1 LDDCPICLIP
11 DNERSPYWID
21 QRVCLKCGHSYHSE
35 CIHDWIKTKTAS
47 DSKVTCPMCR
57 KELHLDDRVQV
68 QQTLTL
74 VNIQRN
80 KANQERSALKH
91 KKEWQR
97 MELLKETRRKDKLE
111 ADALRKKQAME
122 HVVQLGALA
131 ESQAAAVEEQQM
143 KEKNDAKKR
152 MALDKERRRIQ
163 QQKKEG
169 KKKVPTSEVRNR
181 SKIKKQVQAQPKKK
195 KKKEKKIARTMDDL
209 EEDFETKRMKM
220 LRLKQ
225 LKVKKTSWFYALS
238 LALLLL
244 FGLSGVLYFGGV
256 DMDAVAQSELA
267 FKYATGKGVKIVY
280 TFSRSRICYCTI

>member
-1 LDDCPICLIP
+1 M
-11 DNERSPYWID
+11 
-21 QRVCLKCGHSYHSE
+21 LKA
-35 CIHDWIKTKTAS
+35 T
-47 DSKVTCPMCR
+47 R
-57 KELHLDDRVQV
+57 
-68 QQTLTL
+68 
-74 VNIQRN
+74 
-80 KANQERSALKH
+80 
-91 KKEWQR
+91 
-97 MELLKETRRKDKLE
+97 LKEKLE
-111 ADALRKKQAME
+111 ADALREKQALE

-143 KEKNDAKKR
+143 KEKNEAKKR

-195 KKKEKKIARTMDDL
+195 KKKEKKKIARTMDDL

-244 FGLSGVLYFGGV
+244 FGLSGVLYFKNTFATDDGGV
-256 DMDAVAQSELA
+256 DMDAGAQSELA
-267 FKYATGKGVKIVY
+267 FKYATGKGIIVQ
-280 TFSRSRICYCTI
+280 